1 MSNQRRNQSHK
12 RGTDRRGFT
21 IVEVIVAIM
30 ILAIG
35 VLGLA
40 ATSGVV
46 TRQLGRGNLQ
56 TIASTVAQSRFD
68 SLASVPCAGL
78 APTAGVN
85 QTGSANTRGIRESW
99 VISDSN
105 DMKAIV
111 DTVRFTGRTNA
122 LVYVSLIPCRD

>member
-1 MSNQRRNQSHK
+1 MSNHRSD
-12 RGTDRRGFT
+12 RGAQRRGFT

-68 SLASVPCAGL
+68 SLASVPCANL
-78 APTAGVN
+78 APTSGVN
-85 QTGSANTRGIRESW
+85 QTGTANTRGIRESW

-111 DTVRFTGRTNA
+111 DTIRFTGRTNA
-122 LVYVSLIPCRD
+122 LVYVSLLPCRD

>member
-1 MSNQRRNQSHK
+1 MNRRRESRK
-12 RGTDRRGFT
+12 LVAPRRGFT
-21 IVEVIVAIM
+21 VVEVVVAIM

-46 TRQLGRGNLQ
+46 SRQLGRGNLQ
-56 TIASTVAQSRFD
+56 TIAAAVAQSRFD
-68 SLASVPCAGL
+68 SLTSVPCQNL
-78 APTAGVN
+78 APTSGVN
-85 QTGSANTRGIRESW
+85 QTGTATIRGVRESW

-111 DTVRFTGRTNA
+111 DTVKFSGRTNA
-122 LVYVSLIPCRD
+122 LVYVTLLPCRD